1 VTDTPQGSS
10 HRQPEG
16 LAPAELLA
24 LVLATEQQVNDAPQ
38 SAAGPAIP
46 GFATLDDVVSNDV
59 RRIAAGLPSR
69 PLTTV
74 LDERRS
80 ATDLHT
86 GTDVGVIR
94 VHELVAL
101 LARSYRVQDVHGDDN
116 GGALRWTSRP
126 VPSAGAR
133 HPFELLVSVAAVDGL
148 EAGRYVFDPH
158 RVGLPRLAQPWARYA
173 GEVEDAAMRASRAN
187 AIAPATIVLVANA
200 DRVAER
206 YSAPLTLL
214 MRDAGALLQTLH
226 LVATDLGLSSR
237 ILGSAGHTTRDDVT
251 GNLITD
257 CGALIVGARSFAH

>member
-1 VTDTPQGSS
+1 MTDAPQGSS

-16 LAPAELLA
+16 LAPAEFLA
-24 LVLATEQQVNDAPQ
+24 LVLATEQQVNDAPK

-46 GFATLDDVVSNDV
+46 GFATRDDVVGHDV

-69 PLTTV
+69 PLATV

-80 ATDLHT
+80 ATDLRT
-86 GTDVGVIR
+86 GTGVGAIN
-94 VHELVAL
+94 VHKLVAL
-101 LARSYRVQDVHGDDN
+101 LARSYRVQDVHGAD
-116 GGALRWTSRP
+116 GGGGGRWTTRP

-133 HPFELLVSVAAVDGL
+133 HPFELLVSVTAVDGL

-158 RVGLPRLAQPWARYA
+158 RVGLPRLAQAWTRYA

-187 AIAPATIVLVANA
+187 ATAPATIVLVANA

-214 MRDAGALLQTLH
+214 MRDAGVLLQTLH
-226 LVATDLGLSSR
+226 LVATDLGLASR
-237 ILGSAGHTTRDDVT
+237 ILGSAGHITHDNDT
-251 GNLITD
+251 GHLIAD
-257 CGALIVGARSFAH
+257 CGALIVGTR